1 MSPIAAAVALAA
13 AAVFAAPLVAH
24 DEPPSGPKL
33 EDVTKLTV
41 RGEAEVEKPADQLR
55 MSIGV
60 QTDAVAAA
68 DALRENTQ
76 RMNEVIAALEKIGLA
91 KSEYE
96 TGRFRIRPQY
106 SERPRQPQPDW
117 RPTIVGYQVVNSLV
131 VRTKK
136 LDLAGAMIEA
146 ANEAGANSIDVA
158 GFELSDP
165 RMYRAEAIATATR
178 NAIDDAAALAGAAG
192 LRLVRIVAIN
202 LDHAGA
208 ETRELSFGAQ
218 TRALAA
224 DGGPP
229 PIAPGEVIVR
239 AAVTVVYE
247 IAAAGAPPARPE
259 NSKP

>member
-1 MSPIAAAVALAA
+1 MRSFIPAAALVAA
-13 AAVFAAPLVAH
+13 ALVAAPLLARE
-24 DEPPSGPKL
+24 EPPPGPKL

-41 RGEAEVEKPADQLR
+41 RGEAEIEKPADQLR

-60 QTDAVAAA
+60 QTNAVAAA

-76 RMNEVIAALEKIGLA
+76 RMNEVIAALAKIGLE

-117 RPTIVGYQVVNSLV
+117 RPTIVGYQVVNALTV
-131 VRTKK
+131 KTKK
-136 LDLAGAMIEA
+136 LDLAGATIEA

-158 GFELSDP
+158 GFQLSEP
-165 RMYRAEAIATATR
+165 RMYRAEAIAAATR
-178 NAIDDAAALAGAAG
+178 NALDDAAALAAAAG

-218 TRALAA
+218 ARALAA

-229 PIAPGEVIVR
+229 PIAPGDVVVR

-247 IAAAGAPPARPE
+247 IAAGAAPASRNE
-259 NSKP
+259 